1 VANNPP
7 AVPSGR
13 PGSVEK
19 IRRYVEDY
27 DGGECFFI
35 TPVAIGE
42 TAAAL
47 EGFGYSTRP
56 FEVLDRAFQ
65 RDNGFEA
72 SIGVRQVTQAQ
83 CPAVTFLG
91 KLRAERA
98 RAPRLQIAGTS
109 VRSGEVLTGTVDNY
123 GLRQIE
129 LLLISDSGMVQNV
142 SYVLKDGTDAK
153 TFGLGLQ
160 RAEGGSGQPQ
170 LLMAVASSRVIDA
183 LRPATPVQ
191 ADQFFLLALSE
202 AERTGQKL
210 SATARYFKIER

>member
-1 VANNPP
+1 
-7 AVPSGR
+7 
-13 PGSVEK
+13 VEK

-35 TPVAIGE
+35 APVAVGE

-47 EGFGYSTRP
+47 EGFGVSAGP
-56 FEVLDRAFQ
+56 FEVLDRAFK

-98 RAPRLQIAGTS
+98 RAPRLQISSTAI
-109 VRSGEVLTGTVDNY
+109 RSGEVLTGTVDNY

-129 LLLISDSGMVQNV
+129 LLLISDSGQVQNV
-142 SYVLKDGTDAK
+142 TGLLKDGTDAK
-153 TFGLGLQ
+153 TFSLGMQ
-160 RAEGGSGQPQ
+160 RADGGGGQPQ
-170 LLMAVASSRVIDA
+170 LLMAVASPRVIDA
-183 LRPATPVQ
+183 LRPAKPMQ

-202 AERTGQKL
+202 AERAGLKL
-210 SATARYFKIER
+210 SATARYFKLER